1 MSAAT
6 ASISDRVRWPVFA
19 AIREVDGMNVAKVVR
34 RVIPGDPET
43 VRDRVM
49 VPARSLWR
57 RAWTRRGIDITSS
70 MTTRSC
76 LVVAPHPD
84 DETLGCAV
92 AIMRKRA
99 AGTPVTVV
107 IVSDGSRAEPV
118 TLPPAELIEVRKA
131 ETRRACTL
139 LDVDESDV
147 RFLGF
152 PDAELSDRIDAI
164 AARLTELIETLAP
177 EQILAPTSC
186 EGHPDHD
193 ATNEAVRRAV
203 ATTGYRGQVLEYTVW
218 FWTHWPWTLGYGTA
232 GWSAERLFVQPVR
245 RLRERR
251 PLLVD
256 ARGFRARQRR
266 ALAEHATQVGE
277 DDAAS
282 DAATPVTGSLLATLG
297 SPYEVYVAA
306 GALRHLDFE
315 RPWRAGH
322 QVRGSR

>member
-1 MSAAT
+1 M
-6 ASISDRVRWPVFA
+6 D
-19 AIREVDGMNVAKVVR
+19 VAKAVR
-34 RVIPGDPET
+34 RVVPGDPET

-70 MTTRSC
+70 MTTKSC

-92 AIMRKRA
+92 AILRKRA

-107 IVSDGSRAEPV
+107 IVSDGSRGEPA
-118 TLPPAELIEVRKA
+118 TLPPAELIEMRKA
-131 ETRRACTL
+131 ETRRACAL
-139 LDVDESDV
+139 LGVGESDV
-147 RFLGF
+147 LFLGF
-152 PDAELSDRIDAI
+152 PDAELTDQVDAV
-164 AARLTELIETLAP
+164 ATRLGELIGTLAP

-203 ATTGYRGQVLEYTVW
+203 AATGFRGQVLEYTVW
-218 FWTHWPWTLGYGTA
+218 FWTHWPWTLGYGA
-232 GWSAERLFVQPVR
+232 ADWSAQRLFVQPLH

-256 ARGFRARQRR
+256 ATDLRARQRR
-266 ALAEHATQVGE
+266 ALAEHATQVGPGDAGP
-277 DDAAS
+277 DDAA
-282 DAATPVTGSLLATLG
+282 VTGALLATLQ

-306 GALRHLDFE
+306 GALRHLDFD
-315 RPWRAGH
+315 RPWRPGPAA
-322 QVRGSR
+322 SRRP

>member
-1 MSAAT
+1 M
-6 ASISDRVRWPVFA
+6 D
-19 AIREVDGMNVAKVVR
+19 VAKAVR

-43 VRDRVM
+43 ARDRVM

-70 MTTRSC
+70 MATRSC

-92 AIMRKRA
+92 AILRKRA
-99 AGTPVTVV
+99 VGTPVTVV
-107 IVSDGSRAEPV
+107 IVSDGSRGEPA
-118 TLPPAELIEVRKA
+118 TLPPAELVELRKV
-131 ETRRACTL
+131 ETRRACAL

-147 RFLGF
+147 LFLGF
-152 PDAELSDRIDAI
+152 PDAELTDRV
-164 AARLTELIETLAP
+164 AAVADRLGELIGALEP

-203 ATTGYRGQVLEYTVW
+203 AATGYRGQVLEYTVW
-218 FWTHWPWTLGYGTA
+218 LWTHWPWTLGYGSA
-232 GWSAERLFVQPVR
+232 GWSAQRLLVQPVH

-256 ARGFRARQRR
+256 ARGLRERQRL

-277 DDAAS
+277 GEAEPDVAA
-282 DAATPVTGSLLATLG
+282 PVTGSLLATLQ
-297 SPYEVYVAA
+297 SPYEVYVDA
-306 GALRHLDFE
+306 GALNHLDFD
-315 RPWRAGH
+315 RPWRSDADTSTDTSTSTDEH
-322 QVRGSR
+322 R